1 MPAMASDQ
9 TIHNSQTLH
18 TQGLNVNTS
27 TRNARLIIAAR
38 LVSDFGAFLN
48 MVALA
53 TYVYLLSN
61 SAMSVGIFLASRV
74 GGGIFASLIGT
85 PFYRRWGGRMPLIA
99 FDLLRAGLLGLLLV
113 LPVSQQALLLPV
125 IAFGLGLGNSMFAIG
140 LNSQLPH
147 LIDGVHLLKT
157 NAWITSASSAAMV
170 GGSLVAGLLVAAFGF
185 ETVFALNVVTY
196 LLAALFILPLRF
208 SIPAASDESSRKG
221 GEWAALRQ
229 GLHSAPVVAA
239 MLAVTMA
246 DTLGSAAHNVGLPI
260 VSKLLTPESAS
271 TTLGLALAVWACGK
285 LIGARIASRLKGSDN
300 INLERRF
307 FFGVLLMSCGFI
319 LMFQQ
324 QTLFGLLL
332 FSLPA
337 GLGDGFSEVGLMSR
351 LQREPDALRL
361 PIFSFLTLLQM
372 TGFGVG
378 MLIAAPFYSW
388 WTPGAVVLL
397 FHGIPLTTLLVVKGL
412 AIRGAQVRRSS
423 PTPGS

>member
-1 MPAMASDQ
+1 
-9 TIHNSQTLH
+9 
-18 TQGLNVNTS
+18 VNTS

-85 PFYRRWGGRMPLIA
+85 AFYRRWGGRMPLIA

-113 LPVSQQALLLPV
+113 LPVDQQALLLPV

-147 LIDGVHLLKT
+147 LIDGEHLLKT

-196 LLAALFILPLRF
+196 LSAALFILPLRF
-208 SIPAASDESSRKG
+208 SVPVASDGSPHER
-221 GEWAALRQ
+221 GEWSALRQ
-229 GLHSAPVVAA
+229 GLRSAPVVAA

-260 VSKLLTPESAS
+260 ISKLLTPESAS
-271 TTLGLALAVWACGK
+271 TTLGLMLAVWAFGK
-285 LIGARIASRLKGSDN
+285 FIGARIASRLKGSDN
-300 INLERRF
+300 AHLERRF
-307 FFGVLLMSCGFI
+307 FLGVLLMSCGFI

-324 QTLFGLLL
+324 QTLYGLLL

-351 LQREPDALRL
+351 LQREPDSLRL
-361 PIFSFLTLLQM
+361 PIFSLLTLLQM

-412 AIRGAQVRRSS
+412 AIRDELVRRSS
-423 PTPGS
+423 PTRDS

>member
-1 MPAMASDQ
+1 
-9 TIHNSQTLH
+9 
-18 TQGLNVNTS
+18 
-27 TRNARLIIAAR
+27 
-38 LVSDFGAFLN
+38 

-85 PFYRRWGGRMPLIA
+85 TFYRRWVGRMPLIA
-99 FDLLRAGLLGLLLV
+99 VDLLRAGLLGLLLV
-113 LPVSQQALLLPV
+113 LPVDQQALLLPV
-125 IAFGLGLGNSMFAIG
+125 IAFGLGFGNSMFAIG

-147 LIDGVHLLKT
+147 LIDGEHLLKT

-208 SIPAASDESSRKG
+208 SIPAAPDESARDR

-229 GLHSAPVVAA
+229 GLRSAPVVAA
-239 MLAVTMA
+239 MLAVTLA

-260 VSKLLTPESAS
+260 ISKLLTPESAS
-271 TTLGLALAVWACGK
+271 TTLGMMLAVWASGK
-285 LIGARIASRLKGSDN
+285 FIGARIASRLKGTDN
-300 INLERRF
+300 VHLERRF

-324 QTLFGLLL
+324 QTLYGLLL

-351 LQREPDALRL
+351 LQREPDNLRL

-397 FHGIPLTTLLVVKGL
+397 FHGIPLTTLLVVKGVAL
-412 AIRGAQVRRSS
+412 RSGRVRRSN
-423 PTPGS
+423 PTPAP

>member
-1 MPAMASDQ
+1 M
-9 TIHNSQTLH
+9 
-18 TQGLNVNTS
+18 NT
-27 TRNARLIIAAR
+27 TRNAQLIIAAR
-38 LVSDFGAFLN
+38 LISDFGAFLN

-74 GGGIFASLIGT
+74 AGGIFASLIGT
-85 PFYRRWGGRMPLIA
+85 RFYRRWAGRLPLIA

-113 LPVSQQALLLPV
+113 LPVTQQALLLPL
-125 IAFGLGLGNSMFAIG
+125 IAFGLGFGNSMFAIG

-147 LIDGVHLLKT
+147 MIDKAQLLKT
-157 NAWITSASSAAMV
+157 NAWMTSASSAAMV
-170 GGSLVAGLLVAAFGF
+170 GGSLVAGLLVAGFGF
-185 ETVFALNVVTY
+185 ETVFALNVATY
-196 LLAALFILPLRF
+196 LLAALLIVPLRF
-208 SIPAASDESSRKG
+208 SRPAPSDEPHHQQ
-221 GEWAALRQ
+221 GEWSALRQ
-229 GLHSAPVVAA
+229 GLRTAPVLAA
-239 MLAVTMA
+239 MLAVAMA

-260 VSKLLTPESAS
+260 ISKLLTPESAS
-271 TTLGLALAVWACGK
+271 TTLGMMLAVWASGK
-285 LIGARIASRLKGSDN
+285 FIGARIASRLKGTDN
-300 INLERRF
+300 VHLERRF

-324 QTLFGLLL
+324 QTLYGLLL

-351 LQREPDALRL
+351 LQREPDNLRL

-372 TGFGVG
+372 TGFGIG

-412 AIRGAQVRRSS
+412 ALRNGRVRRSS
-423 PTPGS
+423 PRPAP

>member
-1 MPAMASDQ
+1 M
-9 TIHNSQTLH
+9 
-18 TQGLNVNTS
+18 NTT
-27 TRNARLIIAAR
+27 TRNARLIVSAR

-61 SAMSVGIFLASRV
+61 SPMSVGIFLASRV
-74 GGGIFASLIGT
+74 AGGVFASLIGT
-85 PFYRRWGGRMPLIA
+85 AFYRRWAGRMPLIV

-113 LPVSQQALLLPV
+113 LPVAQQVLLLPV
-125 IAFGLGLGNSMFAIG
+125 IAFGLGFGNSMFAIG
-140 LNSQLPH
+140 LNSQLPN
-147 LIDGVHLLKT
+147 LIKSEQLLKT

-170 GGSLVAGLLVAAFGF
+170 AGSLVAGLLVAAFGF

-196 LLAALFILPLRF
+196 LLAALLIVPLRF
-208 SIPAASDESSRKG
+208 STQAPDAGTNHGE
-221 GEWAALRQ
+221 GEWSALRH
-229 GLHSAPVVAA
+229 GLRGTPVVAA

-246 DTLGSAAHNVGLPI
+246 DTLGSAAHNVGFPI
-260 VSKLLTPESAS
+260 ISKLLTPESAS
-271 TTLGLALAVWACGK
+271 TTLGLMLAVWASGK
-285 LIGARIASRLKGSDN
+285 FIGARIASRLKGSDN

-324 QTLFGLLL
+324 QTLYGLLL

-351 LQREPDALRL
+351 LQREPEHLRL

-372 TGFGVG
+372 TGFGIG

-412 AIRGAQVRRSS
+412 SIRNGQARRSN

>member
-1 MPAMASDQ
+1 M
-9 TIHNSQTLH
+9 N
-18 TQGLNVNTS
+18 S
-27 TRNARLIIAAR
+27 TRNAQLIIAAR

-74 GGGIFASLIGT
+74 AGGIFASLIGT
-85 PFYRRWGGRMPLIA
+85 TFYRRWVGRLPLIA

-113 LPVSQQALLLPV
+113 LPVGQQMLLLPV
-125 IAFGLGLGNSMFAIG
+125 IAFGLGFGNSMFAIG

-147 LIDGVHLLKT
+147 LIESEHLLKT

-170 GGSLVAGLLVAAFGF
+170 GGSLVSGLLVAAFGF

-208 SIPAASDESSRKG
+208 SKPAVEPIGER
-221 GEWAALRQ
+221 GEWSALRQ
-229 GLHSAPVVAA
+229 GLRSTPVVAA
-239 MLAVTMA
+239 MLAVAMA
-246 DTLGSAAHNVGLPI
+246 DTLGSAAHNVGFPI
-260 VSKLLTPESAS
+260 ISRLLTPESAS
-271 TTLGLALAVWACGK
+271 TTLGLMLAVWASGK

-300 INLERRF
+300 VNLERRF

-324 QTLFGLLL
+324 QTLYGLLL

-351 LQREPDALRL
+351 LQREPDSLRL

-412 AIRGAQVRRSS
+412 AIRGERVVRNS

>member
-1 MPAMASDQ
+1 M
-9 TIHNSQTLH
+9 
-18 TQGLNVNTS
+18 NTS
-27 TRNARLIIAAR
+27 TRNARLIVSAR

-61 SAMSVGIFLASRV
+61 SPMSVGIFLASRV
-74 GGGIFASLIGT
+74 AGGVFASLIGT
-85 PFYRRWGGRMPLIA
+85 AFYRRWAGRMPLIV

-113 LPVSQQALLLPV
+113 LPVAQQALLLPV
-125 IAFGLGLGNSMFAIG
+125 IAFGLGFGNSMFAIG
-140 LNSQLPH
+140 LNSQLPN
-147 LIDGVHLLKT
+147 LIKSEQLLKT

-170 GGSLVAGLLVAAFGF
+170 AGSLVAGLLVAAFGF

-196 LLAALFILPLRF
+196 LLAALFIVPLRF
-208 SIPAASDESSRKG
+208 STQASDAGTTHGE
-221 GEWAALRQ
+221 GEWSALRH
-229 GLHSAPVVAA
+229 GLRGTPVVAA

-246 DTLGSAAHNVGLPI
+246 DTLGSAAHNVGFPI
-260 VSKLLTPESAS
+260 ISKLLTPESAS
-271 TTLGLALAVWACGK
+271 TTLGLMLAVWASGK
-285 LIGARIASRLKGSDN
+285 FIGARIASRLKGSDN

-324 QTLFGLLL
+324 QTLYGLLL

-351 LQREPDALRL
+351 LQREPEHLRL
-361 PIFSFLTLLQM
+361 PVFSFLTLLQM
-372 TGFGVG
+372 TGFGIG

-412 AIRGAQVRRSS
+412 SIRNGQARRSN

>member
-1 MPAMASDQ
+1 MNTASP
-9 TIHNSQTLH
+9 
-18 TQGLNVNTS
+18 
-27 TRNARLIIAAR
+27 RNAQLIIAAR
-38 LVSDFGAFLN
+38 LISDFGAFLN

-74 GGGIFASLIGT
+74 AGGIFASLIGT
-85 PFYRRWGGRMPLIA
+85 TFYRRWAGRLPLIA

-113 LPVSQQALLLPV
+113 LPVAQQMLLLPV
-125 IAFGLGLGNSMFAIG
+125 IAFGLGFGNSMFAIG

-147 LIDGVHLLKT
+147 LIEADQLLKA

-170 GGSLVAGLLVAAFGF
+170 GGSLVSGLLVAAFGF

-208 SIPAASDESSRKG
+208 SPPAPSDEPIHKR
-221 GEWAALRQ
+221 GEWAALLQ
-229 GLHSAPVVAA
+229 GLRSTPVVAA
-239 MLAVTMA
+239 MLAVAMA
-246 DTLGSAAHNVGLPI
+246 DTLGSAAHNVGFPI
-260 VSKLLTPESAS
+260 ISRLLTPESAS
-271 TTLGLALAVWACGK
+271 TTLGLMLAVWASGK
-285 LIGARIASRLKGSDN
+285 LIGARIASRLKGSEN
-300 INLERRF
+300 VNLERRF

-324 QTLFGLLL
+324 QTLYGLLL

-351 LQREPDALRL
+351 LQREPDNLRL

-397 FHGIPLTTLLVVKGL
+397 FHGIPLTTLLVMKVL
-412 AIRGAQVRRSS
+412 AIRGERVVRNS

>member
-1 MPAMASDQ
+1 
-9 TIHNSQTLH
+9 
-18 TQGLNVNTS
+18 VNS
-27 TRNARLIIAAR
+27 TRNAQLIVSARLI
-38 LVSDFGAFLN
+38 SDFGAFLN

-74 GGGIFASLIGT
+74 AGGILASLVGT
-85 PFYRRWGGRMPLIA
+85 RFYRRWAGRLPLIA
-99 FDLLRAGLLGLLLV
+99 FDLLRAGLLGLLLM
-113 LPVSQQALLLPV
+113 LPVAQQALLLPL
-125 IAFGLGLGNSMFAIG
+125 IAFGLGFGNSMFAIG

-147 LIDGVHLLKT
+147 LIEEAQLLKT

-170 GGSLVAGLLVAAFGF
+170 GGSLVAGLLVAGFGF

-196 LLAALFILPLRF
+196 LLAALLIVPLRF
-208 SIPAASDESSRKG
+208 SGPARSCDEPLHKQ
-221 GEWAALRQ
+221 GEWQALRQ
-229 GLHSAPVVAA
+229 GLRSAPVLAA
-239 MLAVTMA
+239 MLAVAMA

-260 VSKLLTPESAS
+260 ISKLLTPESAS
-271 TTLGLALAVWACGK
+271 TTLGLMLAVWACGK
-285 LIGARIASRLKGSDN
+285 FIGARIASRLKGTDN
-300 INLERRF
+300 AHLERRF

-324 QTLFGLLL
+324 QTLYGLLL

-351 LQREPDALRL
+351 LQREPDSLRL

-397 FHGIPLTTLLVVKGL
+397 FHGIPLTLLLVVKGL
-412 AIRGAQVRRSS
+412 ALKNERVRRSS
-423 PTPGS
+423 PPTPAP

>member
-1 MPAMASDQ
+1 M
-9 TIHNSQTLH
+9 NS
-18 TQGLNVNTS
+18 S
-27 TRNARLIIAAR
+27 RNAQFIITARLI
-38 LVSDFGAFLN
+38 SDFGAFLN

-53 TYVYLLSN
+53 TYVYLISN

-85 PFYRRWGGRMPLIA
+85 AFYRRWLGRTPLIA

-113 LPVSQQALLLPV
+113 LPVAQHVLLLPF
-125 IAFGLGLGNSMFAIG
+125 IAFGLGFGNSMFAIG

-147 LIDGVHLLKT
+147 LIENEHLLKT

-170 GGSLVAGLLVAAFGF
+170 GGSLVSGLLVASFGF

-196 LLAALFILPLRF
+196 LLAALFIWPLRF
-208 SIPAASDESSRKG
+208 SKPAPSAEPSHQR
-221 GEWAALRQ
+221 GEWSALLL
-229 GLHSAPVVAA
+229 GLRKTPVVAA
-239 MLAVTMA
+239 MLAVAMA
-246 DTLGSAAHNVGLPI
+246 DTLGSAAHNVGFPI
-260 VSKLLTPESAS
+260 ISKLLTPESAS
-271 TTLGLALAVWACGK
+271 TTLGLMLAVWASGK
-285 LIGARIASRLKGSDN
+285 LIGARIATRLKGSDN
-300 INLERRF
+300 VNLERRF
-307 FFGVLLMSCGFI
+307 FLGVLLMSCGFI

-324 QTLFGLLL
+324 QTLYGLLL

-351 LQREPDALRL
+351 LQREPDSLRL

-397 FHGIPLTTLLVVKGL
+397 FHGIPLTTLWVVKGL
-412 AIRGAQVRRSS
+412 AIRGERVGRNS

>member
-1 MPAMASDQ
+1 MASDQ
-9 TIHNSQTLH
+9 TIHNDHASH
-18 TQGLNVNTS
+18 TQGLNVNTLS
-27 TRNARLIIAAR
+27 TRNAQLIIAAR

-74 GGGIFASLIGT
+74 GGGVFASLIGT
-85 PFYRRWGGRMPLIA
+85 SFYRRWVGRIPLIA
-99 FDLLRAGLLGLLLV
+99 FDLMRAGLLGLLLV
-113 LPVSQQALLLPV
+113 LPVAQQALLLPL
-125 IAFGLGLGNSMFAIG
+125 IAFGLGFGNSMFAIG

-147 LIDGVHLLKT
+147 LIEGELLLKT

-208 SIPAASDESSRKG
+208 SRPASSTEPTPPR
-221 GEWAALRQ
+221 GEWQALCQ
-229 GLHSAPVVAA
+229 GLRSTPVVAA

-246 DTLGSAAHNVGLPI
+246 DTLGSAAHNVGFPI
-260 VSKLLTPESAS
+260 ISRLLTPESAS
-271 TTLGLALAVWACGK
+271 TTLGLMLAVWACGK
-285 LIGARIASRLKGSDN
+285 LSGARIASRLKGSGN
-300 INLERRF
+300 AHLERRF

-324 QTLFGLLL
+324 QTLYGLLL

-351 LQREPDALRL
+351 LQREPDSLRL
-361 PIFSFLTLLQM
+361 PIFSLLTLLQM

-397 FHGIPLTTLLVVKGL
+397 FHGIPLTTLLVVKAL
-412 AIRGAQVRRSS
+412 AIRGGRVARSS

>member
-1 MPAMASDQ
+1 M
-9 TIHNSQTLH
+9 
-18 TQGLNVNTS
+18 NTS
-27 TRNARLIIAAR
+27 TRNAQLIIAAR

-74 GGGIFASLIGT
+74 GGGIVASLIGT
-85 PFYRRWGGRMPLIA
+85 RFYRRWAGRLPLIA

-113 LPVSQQALLLPV
+113 LPVSQQALFLPV

-147 LIDGVHLLKT
+147 LIDGEHLLKT

-208 SIPAASDESSRKG
+208 AGSPPGAQPDDGR
-221 GEWAALRQ
+221 GEWSALRQ
-229 GLHSAPVVAA
+229 GLRTAPVVAA

-271 TTLGLALAVWACGK
+271 TTLGLMLAVWAVGK
-285 LIGARIASRLKGSDN
+285 LIGARIASRLKGSGN
-300 INLERRF
+300 VNLERRF

-324 QTLFGLLL
+324 QTLYGLLL

-351 LQREPDALRL
+351 LQREPDHLRL

-372 TGFGVG
+372 TGFGIG

-397 FHGIPLTTLLVVKGL
+397 FHGIPLTTLLVVKVL
-412 AIRGAQVRRSS
+412 AIRGERVRRSN
-423 PTPGS
+423 PTQDF

>member
-1 MPAMASDQ
+1 M
-9 TIHNSQTLH
+9 
-18 TQGLNVNTS
+18 NTS
-27 TRNARLIIAAR
+27 TRNAQLIIAAR

-74 GGGIFASLIGT
+74 GGGIVASLIGT
-85 PFYRRWGGRMPLIA
+85 RFYRRWAGRLPLIA

-113 LPVSQQALLLPV
+113 LPVSQQALFLPV

-147 LIDGVHLLKT
+147 LIDGEHLLKT

-208 SIPAASDESSRKG
+208 AGSPPGAQPDDGR
-221 GEWAALRQ
+221 GEWSALRQ
-229 GLHSAPVVAA
+229 GLRTAPVVAA

-271 TTLGLALAVWACGK
+271 TTLGLMLAVWAVGK
-285 LIGARIASRLKGSDN
+285 LIGARIASRLKGSGN
-300 INLERRF
+300 VNLERRF

-324 QTLFGLLL
+324 QTLYGLLL

-351 LQREPDALRL
+351 LQREPDHLRL

-372 TGFGVG
+372 TGFGIG

-397 FHGIPLTTLLVVKGL
+397 FHGIPLTTLLVVKVL
-412 AIRGAQVRRSS
+412 AIRGERVRSS
-423 PTPGS
+423 NPTQDF